1 MSFPSQTGAIVVMT
15 VTRYIHGFRVLVF
28 IWIAIGMDLII
39 VRLYWATDI
48 GLVTDPEGIANAQ
61 KSLGL
66 GQEEKAR
73 RVR

>member
-1 MSFPSQTGAIVVMT
+1 
-15 VTRYIHGFRVLVF
+15 
-28 IWIAIGMDLII
+28 MDCLSSNMLFLQCFLI
-39 VRLYWATDI
+39 LTFY
-48 GLVTDPEGIANAQ
+48 VTDPEGIAGAQ

>member
-1 MSFPSQTGAIVVMT
+1 M
-15 VTRYIHGFRVLVF
+15 F
-28 IWIAIGMDLII
+28 INTSDSIP
-39 VRLYWATDI
+39 
-48 GLVTDPEGIANAQ
+48 DPEGIANAQ